1 MLLMEG
7 QALAVEHY
15 ATTCWNCLGEFDALN
30 AVWCSD
36 DPKNP
41 TKLCPFCFHCFC
53 DASEKYKEEFWRSA
67 PAKLQEELATL
78 NKSKDRLGDVLI
90 RMRKLTTSQLLEV
103 LVEQKQ
109 TGKRLG
115 EILIERGLVKQED
128 ITMALRS
135 QGVSPLA
142 DTMGV
147 AYSASPVWERSSP
160 DAIIQYIL
168 NLAARKGASDV
179 QIEPKDDAIAVKY
192 RIDGFFFR
200 VDPIPK
206 HFQAALTQKLFDTFL
221 LDPMKEGRAQ
231 KSRITAQLA
240 DTEYDLVVQT
250 LPTAQ
255 GLSATIKLIN
265 RATFVKDLTTLGLEI
280 EDRVRLME
288 ELRNSFGMVVITAPV
303 FNGANTTAYS
313 IMNYL
318 VRGQRDLV
326 SLESPIYWTV
336 EGVRQVEVESDG
348 QAPRM
353 EETLRS
359 IVAVRP
365 EVLILSAL
373 PDRGTAVLASQLAS
387 SVLVVAL
394 LPAQN
399 AAGGVISMMQL
410 GVPSQLL
417 AGSIAAVTCQRLVRQ
432 ICKICR
438 QPAEPPAPQTLA
450 YHGIGPEEV
459 AKLKFFRGQGC
470 PTCNKVGYRGRRAIF
485 EILGSA
491 PEIRSAIQ
499 NNLSA
504 AEIEAVAVGTGMTTL
519 RDRCLQMVQEGVTTF
534 EEFTRL
540 RL

>member
-1 MLLMEG
+1 MEI
-7 QALAVEHY
+7 Y
-15 ATTCWNCLGEFDALN
+15 STTCWNCLGDFDALN

-36 DPKNP
+36 DAKNP

-53 DASEKYKEEFWRSA
+53 DASERFKEEFWRHA
-67 PAKLQEELATL
+67 PARLQDELATL
-78 NKSKDRLGDVLI
+78 HKSKDRLGDVLI
-90 RMRKLTTSQLLEV
+90 RMKKITTPQLLEV

-115 EILIERGLVKQED
+115 EILIERGLVKAED
-128 ITMALRS
+128 VSMALRS
-135 QGVSPLA
+135 QGVSPLT
-142 DTMGV
+142 DTLGV
-147 AYSASPVWERSSP
+147 AYAASPVWEKSSP

-206 HFQAALTQKLFDTFL
+206 HFQGTLTQKLFETFS
-221 LDPMKEGRAQ
+221 LDPLRETKPQ

-240 DTEYDLVVQT
+240 DADYDLVVQT

-255 GLSATIKLIN
+255 GISATVKLIN
-265 RATFVKDLTTLGLEI
+265 RATFIKDLTTLGLDI

-288 ELRNSFGMVVITAPV
+288 ELKNSFGLVLITAPV

-313 IMNYL
+313 VMSYL
-318 VRGQRDLV
+318 VRGERDVV
-326 SLESPIYWTV
+326 SLESPVYWTV
-336 EGVRQVEVESDG
+336 EGVRQVQVEADG

-365 EVLILSAL
+365 EVLILSTL
-373 PDRGTAVLASQLAS
+373 PDRSTAMLATQLAS

-394 LPAQN
+394 LPAQT
-399 AAGGVISMMQL
+399 AAQGVIGLLQL
-410 GVPSQLL
+410 GVPAQLL
-417 AGSIAAVTCQRLVRQ
+417 AGSLASVTCQRLVRQ

-438 QPAEPPAPQTLA
+438 QPAEAPAPQTLA
-450 YHGIGPEEV
+450 YHGIGPEEA

-470 PTCNKVGYRGRRAIF
+470 PSCNKVGYRGRRAIF
-485 EILGSA
+485 EVLPGA

-504 AEIEAVAVGTGMTTL
+504 PEIEAVAVGTGMMTM
-519 RDRCLQMVQEGVTTF
+519 RERCLQLIQEGVTTF